1 MNKLCAFICLV
12 VVFTGNN
19 HLISQTAT
27 FNVSADFTGTGVV
40 VVDSSTATEFAI
52 IDSSTATE
60 FANIVV
66 DSSTATEFA
75 NISDPAMDAIV
86 DVIFTAN
93 VSSSSSSI
101 NSDGTINSS
110 GGSPFNNELGLTL
123 ISPTGTSLELIG
135 TGTFFGGANG
145 DAFELLDISFAD
157 GGAPLGPNPPT
168 GGTFAATGGAFDIFN
183 GEFAGGAWQIVIQDT
198 VGADPKSLNGFS
210 LTVVTA
216 VPEPSS
222 AFFMALGLVGVAT
235 LRRRTAGC

>member
-52 IDSSTATE
+52 I
-60 FANIVV
+60 

-123 ISPTGTSLELIG
+123 ISPTGTSLVLIG
-135 TGTFFGGANG
+135 TGTFGQGANG

-168 GGTFAATGGAFDIFN
+168 GGTFAATGGSFDIFN

-222 AFFMALGLVGVAT
+222 AFFMALGLIGVAT

>member
-123 ISPTGTSLELIG
+123 ISPTGTSLELIA
-135 TGTFFGGANG
+135 TGTFNTGNNE

-157 GGAPLGPNPPT
+157 GGAPQGLNPAA
-168 GGTFAATGGAFDIFN
+168 GTFAATGVLFDIFD
-183 GEFAGGAWQIVIQDT
+183 GEVADGAWQVVVEDT
-198 VGADPKSLNGFS
+198 VGGDPKSLNGFS
-210 LTVVTA
+210 LTVVT

-222 AFFMALGLVGVAT
+222 ALFMALGLVGVTT
-235 LRRRTAGC
+235 LRRRTSGC